1 MNLDVRHVGV
11 VGTNYVVLAE
21 SSRAPVL
28 AVHKCTVATQF
39 CLHKI
44 YRESV
49 LLLSNFVNN
58 LVKTGQR
65 GMNYDLAL

>member
-28 AVHKCTVATQF
+28 AVHKYTVATQMQNIEETINFKIKATQF

-49 LLLSNFVNN
+49 
-58 LVKTGQR
+58 
-65 GMNYDLAL
+65 

>member
-11 VGTNYVVLAE
+11 VGANYVVLAE
-21 SSRAPVL
+21 NSRAPVL
-28 AVHKCTVATQF
+28 AVHKYTVATQF

-49 LLLSNFVNN
+49 
-58 LVKTGQR
+58 
-65 GMNYDLAL
+65 